1 MQNFLP
7 DPSVKVGHATNLEA
21 LTGCTVVL
29 VEEGAVAG
37 VDVRGSA
44 PGSRETELLR
54 PGQRVDK
61 VHAVLLTGG
70 SAFGLEA
77 AGGVMTWLEERG
89 IGFDT
94 GVARVP
100 IVPAAVL
107 FDLGIGDPRVRP
119 DRRMGYEAC
128 QNAVS
133 GSVAEGNAGAGTGA
147 TVGKSLGMK
156 HCVKSGLGAWW
167 EDLGRGLLVGAVA
180 AVNALGDV
188 LDEEGRILAGP
199 RDPATGKMLS
209 TLEIWKKSWWENA
222 APGNSAG
229 KSAVVDPGR
238 SPGSGGG
245 SGQNTTLAVVV
256 TTARLSKEEV
266 NKVAQLANAGLARCI
281 EPVHTMYDGDT
292 VFALA
297 TGKVAADVNLV
308 GAAAA
313 RVLAVAVR
321 RAVRAA
327 LPAGGVPDYQT
338 CFNSTNKIWKG

>member
-1 MQNFLP
+1 VQNFLP
-7 DPSVKVGHATNLEA
+7 DPAVKVGHATNLEA
-21 LTGCTVVL
+21 LTGCTVIL
-29 VEEGAVAG
+29 AEEGAVAG
-37 VDVRGSA
+37 VDIRGSA

-54 PGQRVDK
+54 PGRRVEK

-77 AGGVMTWLEERG
+77 AGGVMAWLEERG

-119 DRRMGYEAC
+119 GKEMGYAAC
-128 QNAVS
+128 RNAVS
-133 GSVAEGNAGAGTGA
+133 GAVAEGNVGAGTGA
-147 TVGKSLGMK
+147 TVGKTLGMK

-167 EDLGRGLLVGAVA
+167 EDLGNGLLVGAVA

-188 LDEEGRILAGP
+188 LDEEGRVLAGP
-199 RDPATGKMLS
+199 RDPATGKTLS
-209 TLEIWKKSWWENA
+209 TLEIWKKQWREGNRQDGIA
-222 APGNSAG
+222 GPGPNPAGTPSSARCAG
-229 KSAVVDPGR
+229 PVE
-238 SPGSGGG
+238 
-245 SGQNTTLAVVV
+245 NTTLAVVV
-256 TTARLSKEEV
+256 TTARLNKEEA
-266 NKVAQLANAGLARCI
+266 NKVAQLANTGLARCI
-281 EPVHTMYDGDT
+281 EPAHTMYDGDT

-297 TGKVAADVNLV
+297 TGKVPADVNLV

-313 RVLAVAVR
+313 RVLAAAVR

-327 LPAGGVPDYQT
+327 LPAGGVPNYQ
-338 CFNSTNKIWKG
+338 K